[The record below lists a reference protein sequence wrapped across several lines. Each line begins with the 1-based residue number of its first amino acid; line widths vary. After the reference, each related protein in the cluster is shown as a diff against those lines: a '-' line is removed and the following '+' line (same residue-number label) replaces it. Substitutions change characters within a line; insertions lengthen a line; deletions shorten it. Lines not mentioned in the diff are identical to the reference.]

1 MLIKLI
7 IPEISSSFDVFIPVN
22 ELIWKIKRL
31 LVKSVTDITHIPLNP
46 DLTYELLNKDTG
58 RVYQDNDA
66 VIDTDIRNGSEL
78 FLIVQN
84 IR

>member
-31 LVKSVTDITHIPLNP
+31 LVKSVTDITHIPLNS